1 MAKKSSSKRKPRT
14 KMTPPAAPQE
24 SDVEVEPVVEAR
36 PSPTARE
43 ARGRAETGRLEDEY
57 AYITGD
63 LRRVFILAGVMF
75 ALLIVLNLVLNL

>member
-14 KMTPPAAPQE
+14 RTAQPAAPQE
-24 SDVEVEPVVEAR
+24 PEVEVELVVEAR
-36 PSPTARE
+36 PSQTARE
-43 ARGRAETGRLEDEY
+43 ARGRAETDRLEDEY